1 MMDINSVMARTLLV
15 FCTSIVAAPPR
26 WKDINDVTSL
36 CRSWTNYFCFIAKRG
51 ASFMDIERSLLFL
64 DAIQEHSYLGL
75 IASLKG
81 SIQLFKDSL
90 DEFEEDTPLPPHL
103 NINGIV
109 STMSTT
115 TSPIT
120 TSMSF
125 ATSNNTFTHHG
136 SDADD
141 VIIPNIQGA
150 LLNATAAHRVA
161 TRRVP
166 NCRPEG
172 TSTSKDVV
180 CCTCGIRG
188 HVELDCRHLG
198 RFLVM
203 SERVNTLLGPIK
215 QKTEGH

>member
-1 MMDINSVMARTLLV
+1 MDELFSFHCQA
-15 FCTSIVAAPPR
+15 
-26 WKDINDVTSL
+26 
-36 CRSWTNYFCFIAKRG
+36 YG
-51 ASFMDIERSLLFL
+51 ASFTDIERSLLFL
-64 DAIQEHSYLGL
+64 DSIQEHSYLGL

-120 TSMSF
+120 TSLSF
-125 ATSNNTFTHHG
+125 ATSNATITNHG
-136 SDADD
+136 SDTND
-141 VIIPNIQGA
+141 ITIPNIQGA
-150 LLNATAAHRVA
+150 LLNATATRRVA

-166 NCRPEG
+166 NRRPQG

-180 CCTCGIRG
+180 CRTCGLRG
-188 HVELDCRHLG
+188 HVELDCCHLG
-198 RFLVM
+198 RLLVM
-203 SERVNTLLGPIK
+203 SERVNTLPGPMK
-215 QKTEGH
+215 QKVIENFKRFYGLPMTPATHRTACQELEEGG